1 MEWLAMSGIGT
12 FLLSLILGTAVLFCG
27 IPELGIIASIS
38 VVGGAIVHVLSN
50 RES

>member
-1 MEWLAMSGIGT
+1 MRGFGT
-12 FLLSLILGTAVLFCG
+12 FLLSLTLGTAVLFCG